1 MGIDAGRRMTTQR
14 SLNHCQTDEPVTLHR
29 IIQTMIGQELRERY
43 EAPQKLSHELFVL
56 LMQLN
61 EQDRKKR

>member
-1 MGIDAGRRMTTQR
+1 MTIQR
-14 SLNHCQTDEPVTLHR
+14 SLNDRQADDPVTLHR
-29 IIQTMIGQELRERY
+29 IMQTMIGQELRERY